1 MSQDVDKPLSASL
14 QLVYQY
20 GDPERELD
28 LRKLALVFASQ
39 MEDRVEAYQ
48 VCVNR
53 KLWEGAIQACVDLK
67 DEDRSTCDDLSLSP
81 SIFCGGC
88 LPHLILMCDTS

>member
-1 MSQDVDKPLSASL
+1 MLVDKLLDFLL
-14 QLVYQY
+14 QLLYQY
-20 GDPERELD
+20 GDPERELE

-67 DEDRSTCDDLSLSP
+67 DEDR
-81 SIFCGGC
+81 
-88 LPHLILMCDTS
+88 

>member
-1 MSQDVDKPLSASL
+1 LVDKLLDSLL
-14 QLVYQY
+14 QLLYQY
-20 GDPERELD
+20 GDPERELE
-28 LRKLALVFASQ
+28 LRKLALVFAGQ

-67 DEDRSTCDDLSLSP
+67 DEDR
-81 SIFCGGC
+81 
-88 LPHLILMCDTS
+88 